1 MLVFD
6 ERGKPE
12 YPGKNLT
19 RDQAIGDWWKASA
32 LTLRQSYSTELW
44 LVEMPIDDCNDVH
57 AAYPALFQRFA
68 KLLIK
73 NIW

>member
-1 MLVFD
+1 MLTSIPSTGYAGGYPYRGYLLIKSKQFNSNQMLVFD

-32 LTLRQSYSTELW
+32 LTLRQSYSTEL
-44 LVEMPIDDCNDVH
+44 
-57 AAYPALFQRFA
+57 
-68 KLLIK
+68 
-73 NIW
+73 